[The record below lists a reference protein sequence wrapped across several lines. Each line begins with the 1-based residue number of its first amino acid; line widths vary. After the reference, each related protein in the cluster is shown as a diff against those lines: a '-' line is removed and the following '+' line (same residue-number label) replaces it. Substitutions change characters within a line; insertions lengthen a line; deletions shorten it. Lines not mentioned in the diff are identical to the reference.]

1 MLAIF
6 SILFA
11 ACTFEENLPQVD
23 LEGTVRIPVEAAT
36 FTLGQNDD
44 AREVTDARGIG
55 PVFVGAFPS
64 IQKGLYDFAHPEIG
78 PIVGEDGNT
87 YPYGG
92 NTIGRFDWA
101 CYQTLACKVVT
112 GRFTS
117 YDDVLDFFKNTL
129 EEPIRTN
136 EGAEVTSS
144 TEFQERCFEVL
155 YATGD
160 FEMLFVGEQD
170 FEEEDG
176 YYVADFKLPDVYFQ
190 EGMQVWGWV
199 DMPDEFFDFSTCDP
213 NNGDMVTYYNE
224 RYDLGTNY
232 LDILNYPGQY
242 IDDGDWVAGEG
253 VPINSES
260 DTFDLII
267 GEQFLIAE

>member
-1 MLAIF
+1 M
-6 SILFA
+6 
-11 ACTFEENLPQVD
+11 
-23 LEGTVRIPVEAAT
+23 
-36 FTLGQNDD
+36 
-44 AREVTDARGIG
+44 
-55 PVFVGAFPS
+55 
-64 IQKGLYDFAHPEIG
+64 
-78 PIVGEDGNT
+78 
-87 YPYGG
+87 
-92 NTIGRFDWA
+92 
-101 CYQTLACKVVT
+101 
-112 GRFTS
+112 
-117 YDDVLDFFKNTL
+117 
-129 EEPIRTN
+129 
-136 EGAEVTSS
+136 TSS
-144 TEFQERCFEVL
+144 TIQERCFEVL

-160 FEMLFVGEQD
+160 FEMLLLESKILKKKMDITLRTLNFQM
-170 FEEEDG
+170 FI
-176 YYVADFKLPDVYFQ
+176 FKRNA
-190 EGMQVWGWV
+190 GWGWV